1 MTMLS
6 GFSPVG
12 LLLSVV
18 LLAGC
23 GQGSHSPPPRTADS
37 ELLGKPV
44 PPITRTALDGTKVST
59 AELKGRVVVF
69 EFFAEYCVP
78 CRAALPA
85 AVSAQRERPEATFIG
100 ISEDDGP
107 DTAQQMANQYAVPF
121 KVVHDQDRV
130 IAARLRVQDLPVTI
144 VLDGT
149 GVVRWVGTT
158 AISKDDLVRV
168 IDDVSRPAGQ

>member
-1 MTMLS
+1 MP
-6 GFSPVG
+6 PV
-12 LLLSVV
+12 
-18 LLAGC
+18 
-23 GQGSHSPPPRTADS
+23 
-37 ELLGKPV
+37 
-44 PPITRTALDGTKVST
+44 TRTALDGTKVAT

-85 AVSAQRERPEATFIG
+85 AVAAQRERPEAVFIG

-107 DTAQQMANQYAVPF
+107 DTAQRMANQYAVPF
-121 KVVHDQDRV
+121 KVIHDQGRV

-158 AISKDDLVRV
+158 AVATEELVSV
-168 IDDVSRPAGQ
+168 IDDVSRPAEN